1 MNAVFLDHATLAVGG
16 ATVLSDIS
24 LAIGAGEFIGVLGP
38 NGSGKT
44 TMMRAVLGLLKPVSG
59 RIEVLGRA
67 PARGNP
73 EIGYL
78 PQTRSAP
85 PAARLSGWDFLA
97 SSINGHRFGL
107 PRLSAADR
115 TAIEASLDHV
125 GGAALARRPLSSLS
139 GGERQRLLI
148 AEALIGA
155 PRLLVLDEPLIGL
168 DPHQQHVVV
177 DLVRRLSREMGLTV
191 LFSAHELNQL
201 LGAVDRILY
210 LGQKRAALGTV
221 EEVITPA
228 VLSPLFGAPIQ
239 VIRAGGR
246 VFVLSEGE
254 EIEREHA
261 HHGSDHAHL

>member
-1 MNAVFLDHATLAVGG
+1 MNAILLDHVTLAVGG
-16 ATVLSDIS
+16 ATLLSDIS
-24 LAIGAGEFIGVLGP
+24 LSIGAGEFIGVLGP

-44 TMMRAVLGLLKPVSG
+44 TVMRAVLGLLKPAAG
-59 RIEVLGRA
+59 RIEVLGR
-67 PARGNP
+67 PAERGSP

-85 PAARLSGWDFLA
+85 PAARLSGLDFLA

-107 PRLSAADR
+107 PLLSAADR
-115 TAIEASLDHV
+115 RAIEACLGHV
-125 GGAALARRPLSSLS
+125 GGTALARRPLSTLS

-239 VIRAGGR
+239 VIRAAGR

-261 HHGSDHAHL
+261 HHGHDHARL